1 MALRGDVHFTNAF
14 VGESIF
20 YKIKRR
26 QTECAA
32 IKRRGPTFA
41 IFKVSKIFIIS
52 SFIGSPKRNKSDN
65 SRT

>member
-1 MALRGDVHFTNAF
+1 MALRGMYTFTNAF

-20 YKIKRR
+20 NKIKRR

-41 IFKVSKIFIIS
+41 IFKVNTIFIIS
-52 SFIGSPKRNKSDN
+52 SFIGSRKRNKIDN